1 MAKKLMYFQ
10 VAPERF
16 SLYEKISRE
25 GELDFRKADSSD
37 VEDKFYNKLIFV
49 GKHKKL
55 RGRITVKEQ
64 VTGTKFVLKVIPREG
79 QSPEIKIYNN
89 RLELRSNGTLSA
101 DQIVLSPKRAA
112 GFYYSFRPEHAEDPE
127 VYKANEEE
135 ATKRKEAYVGSV
147 LEFFEDAKTCARN
160 YKNDIRLQDR
170 EVQKTLKQLSRKL
183 R

>member
-25 GELDFRKADSSD
+25 GELDFRKADSFD

-49 GKHKKL
+49 GRHKKL

-112 GFYYSFRPEHAEDPE
+112 GFYYSFRPEHSEDPE
-127 VYKANEEE
+127 TYKRNEEA

-147 LEFFEDAKTCARN
+147 LEFFENAKTCARN

-170 EVQKTLKQLSRKL
+170 EVQRTLKQLSRKL

>member
-16 SLYEKISRE
+16 DLYDKISRT
-25 GELDFRKADSSD
+25 GDIVFRKGESFD
-37 VEDKFYNKLIFV
+37 VEDGFYNKLIFV

-64 VTGTKFVLKVIPREG
+64 VTGTKFILKVIPREG
-79 QSPEIKIYNN
+79 QSPEVKFYNN
-89 RLELRSNGTLSA
+89 RLELRSNGTLTA
-101 DQIVLSPKRAA
+101 DSVVLSPKRAA
-112 GFYYSFRPEHAEDPE
+112 GFYYSFRPEHSEDPE
-127 VYKANEEE
+127 TYKRNEEA

-147 LEFFEDAKTCARN
+147 LDFFEDARTSARN

-170 EVQKTLKQLSRKL
+170 EVQRNLRQLSRRL

>member
-25 GELDFRKADSSD
+25 GELEFRKADSFD
-37 VEDKFYNKLIFV
+37 VEDKFYDKLIFV
-49 GKHKKL
+49 GRHKKL

-89 RLELRSNGTLSA
+89 IS
-101 DQIVLSPKRAA
+101 
-112 GFYYSFRPEHAEDPE
+112 Y
-127 VYKANEEE
+127 
-135 ATKRKEAYVGSV
+135 
-147 LEFFEDAKTCARN
+147 
-160 YKNDIRLQDR
+160 
-170 EVQKTLKQLSRKL
+170 
-183 R
+183 